1 MVYAGISKGK
11 NAVTECDRRKRAET
25 LGKIYFP
32 KEFLHVFH
40 YVVLQHRIFPLIS
53 PLVFVDKTKKLVV
66 YLTPNE
72 KYLEEVCQELIKVK
86 SEIFA

>member
-1 MVYAGISKGK
+1 MPLSHWHIYWIWCCQ
-11 NAVTECDRRKRAET
+11 E
-25 LGKIYFP
+25 KIHSFCP
-32 KEFLHVFH
+32 NQSV
-40 YVVLQHRIFPLIS
+40 
-53 PLVFVDKTKKLVV
+53 VFVDKKKICMV

>member
-1 MVYAGISKGK
+1 MPLDHLRTYWTLCCQEGIHKGF
-11 NAVTECDRRKRAET
+11 
-25 LGKIYFP
+25 I
-32 KEFLHVFH
+32 
-40 YVVLQHRIFPLIS
+40 
-53 PLVFVDKTKKLVV
+53 DKTKKVVV